1 MLIYLYTLD
10 YPDRYIDRTQKPTK
24 ADQTSKLPHL
34 RFQRQN
40 KMNLKFETAQSSDL
54 ENILMNNILVYALA
68 DKYYLLSMKI
78 VAKNRFLAFT
88 KDVSWPYIIFKEV
101 MQTVYSTIPDTDN
114 GLRFVITDIC
124 VDNFSEIVGDLKLIV
139 ALMDEGKLSFSIA
152 CRQFANHQA
161 ATKLLENDVPREKQ
175 TLAVSRAE
183 LVRSRLSYRKPRKK
197 RRMLST

>member
-78 VAKNRFLAFT
+78 VAKNRFLAFI